1 MKKNTI
7 IIAVA
12 VALVLAIGI
21 GLAIFFSNK
30 AETPAGPTEPA
41 GPVVIKPDAAEG
53 TVGANQW
60 NVFENAIKADEN
72 ITIENL
78 TNALCEGVSE
88 FIFVMP
94 MSLEVGTEFF
104 TGFDNYQIT
113 GYKAAAVYMPMIG
126 SIPFVGY
133 VFELEDGTD
142 ATTFVNNLTDNCNP
156 RWNICVTA
164 EQTVAGA
171 IGNRVFFLMCP
182 ENMSNEGGDDMG
194 DDLYEDDLYDDDLA

>member
-7 IIAVA
+7 IIAIAA
-12 VALVLAIGI
+12 VLVLAVGI
-21 GLAIFFSNK
+21 GLAVFFSSNN

-41 GPVVIKPDAAEG
+41 GPTGPVVIKPDVADG
-53 TVGANQW
+53 TMGADQW
-60 NVFENAIKADEN
+60 KVFEDAIKANAN
-72 ITIENL
+72 ITIEELSNTL
-78 TNALCEGVSE
+78 SE
-88 FIFVMP
+88 STSELFFGMAMP
-94 MSLEVGTEFF
+94 LEVGTEYF

-133 VFELEDGTD
+133 VFELEDGTN
-142 ATTFVNNLTDNCNP
+142 ATTFISNLTDNCNP

-171 IGNRVFFLMCP
+171 IDNFVFFLMCP
-182 ENMSNEGGDDMG
+182 ENMSVEGGDDMG
-194 DDLYEDDLYDDDLA
+194 DDLYDDDLA